1 MKGDNAPC
9 ALSPF
14 FIYIKKIEQDI
25 LYKMMF
31 YEMFKIKIQ
40 YKIKH

>member
-1 MKGDNAPC
+1 MKGDNAHG